1 MFKLKIK
8 STTKVVDTKKK
19 TNANHKQRGMLFFQT
34 KKAVSPLI
42 ATVLLIAFTVA
53 LGAVVMNWGR
63 GYVEETA
70 AFAKEKSN
78 TQIGCAMDLGLKF
91 HRIGGVLQVCYNDTT
106 PSSSLLKFTI
116 ENSGTRDIEK
126 IQATLIG
133 EKQIN
138 VTEIENSTIGKA
150 YIQRFN
156 ITYDNGTLGS
166 MQQLKVTPF
175 ISVDGKDTPCASNA
189 VTAEDIA
196 KC

>member
-1 MFKLKIK
+1 MK
-8 STTKVVDTKKK
+8 S
-19 TNANHKQRGMLFFQT
+19 

-42 ATVLLIAFTVA
+42 ATVLLIAFAVA

-70 AFAKEKSN
+70 TFAKEKSN

-106 PSSSLLKFTI
+106 PSSSLLRFTI
-116 ENSGTRDIEK
+116 ENSGTRDIQK
-126 IQATLIG
+126 LQATIIG

-138 VTEIENSTIGKA
+138 VTEIANSSILKA
-150 YIQRFN
+150 YIKRFN
-156 ITYDNGTLGS
+156 ITYDNGTIGRIE
-166 MQQLKVTPF
+166 QLKVTPF
-175 ISVDGKDTPCASNA
+175 IEVDGKEVPCASNA
-189 VTAEDIA
+189 VTAEDIE